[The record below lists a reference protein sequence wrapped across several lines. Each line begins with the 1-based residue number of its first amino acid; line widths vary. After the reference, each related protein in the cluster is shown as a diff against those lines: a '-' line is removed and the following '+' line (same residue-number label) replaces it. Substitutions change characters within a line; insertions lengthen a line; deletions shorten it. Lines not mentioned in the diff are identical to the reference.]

1 MHKGSHFSGNKK
13 SNVIVKQAVF
23 YCIIRAKASA
33 ACGRVACKRRR
44 ISYCRSENKRPPE
57 IRLCLHSSA
66 RAPNDLDH
74 FRYFIPPITANE
86 NNVSKMA
93 FILVCSFFV
102 RTDST
107 TVLGCT
113 PPDPYQA
120 PVEEALPLA
129 CQPHLLHPGAR
140 REHMF
145 GTVHEHFSGTG
156 AAAQVNSMALSSS
169 AARQVKSNS
178 EVGQQSAFSN
188 QTNAGE
194 KVQ

>member
-1 MHKGSHFSGNKK
+1 
-13 SNVIVKQAVF
+13 
-23 YCIIRAKASA
+23 
-33 ACGRVACKRRR
+33 
-44 ISYCRSENKRPPE
+44 
-57 IRLCLHSSA
+57 
-66 RAPNDLDH
+66 
-74 FRYFIPPITANE
+74 
-86 NNVSKMA
+86 MA

-194 KVQ
+194 KLQGIMPHQQNHNSHHVYSIFRCIIFSFFYLLYMYIYLVFKCDFV

>member
-1 MHKGSHFSGNKK
+1 
-13 SNVIVKQAVF
+13 
-23 YCIIRAKASA
+23 
-33 ACGRVACKRRR
+33 
-44 ISYCRSENKRPPE
+44 
-57 IRLCLHSSA
+57 
-66 RAPNDLDH
+66 
-74 FRYFIPPITANE
+74 
-86 NNVSKMA
+86 MA

-169 AARQVKSNS
+169 AARQVKSKS

-194 KVQ
+194 KLQGITPHHQFSSCL

>member
-1 MHKGSHFSGNKK
+1 
-13 SNVIVKQAVF
+13 
-23 YCIIRAKASA
+23 
-33 ACGRVACKRRR
+33 
-44 ISYCRSENKRPPE
+44 
-57 IRLCLHSSA
+57 
-66 RAPNDLDH
+66 
-74 FRYFIPPITANE
+74 
-86 NNVSKMA
+86 MA

-113 PPDPYQA
+113 PPDSYQA

-156 AAAQVNSMALSSS
+156 AGAAAQVNSMALSSS

-188 QTNAGE
+188 QANAGE
-194 KVQ
+194 KKVQGITTHQQNHHSNHVYCIFRCIIFAFFRIFYICISTQSL